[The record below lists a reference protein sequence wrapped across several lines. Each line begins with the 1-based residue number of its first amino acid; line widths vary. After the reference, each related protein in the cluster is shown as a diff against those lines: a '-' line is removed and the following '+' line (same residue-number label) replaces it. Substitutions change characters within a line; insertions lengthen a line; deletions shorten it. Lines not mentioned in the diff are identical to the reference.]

1 MIVSRQWRAD
11 IESVSSPLTNDWSSF
26 MTEIV
31 LIGGGA
37 IGLSIAYELATRGV
51 SVRVLDQQLLGQ
63 ESSWAGAGM
72 IPPGNPAR
80 AASLDSRLRA
90 ESFVRWPDWAA
101 RLQDETGIDTGF
113 LRCGGI
119 EFTPDRSSSDAATM
133 ATRFQSE
140 GIRAELV
147 SSVDLSTLEPR
158 VNPALGDAVYLP
170 EYCQVRNP
178 RLLKALLAA
187 CVARGVELS
196 AGEPVIGMKCN
207 GSRIL
212 AVRTPSGEVSAGQ
225 FVVCG
230 GAWSSSILA
239 HAGITLRI
247 EPVRGQIVL
256 LEALPLPTRRILEIG
271 SRYLVPR
278 SDGRLLIGSTE
289 EHVGFEKANTA
300 NAVAELIRFG
310 CELIPSLES
319 ARLDRCWSGLR
330 PGSATGLP
338 FLGRTAPFENLFVAA
353 GHFRAGLMLSPITAV
368 LMRQLLLG
376 EELALPIDPLAP
388 IPSR

>member
-1 MIVSRQWRAD
+1 MA
-11 IESVSSPLTNDWSSF
+11 
-26 MTEIV
+26 EIV
-31 LIGGGA
+31 LIGGGV
-37 IGLSIAYELATRGV
+37 IGLSIAYELASRGV
-51 SVRVLDQQLLGQ
+51 SVRVLDQQQPGR

-72 IPPGNPAR
+72 IMPGNPTC
-80 AASLDSRLRA
+80 AASMESRLRA
-90 ESFVRWPDWAA
+90 ESFVRWPEWAA
-101 RLQDETGIDTGF
+101 RLRDETGIDTGF

-119 EFTPDRSSSDAATM
+119 EFSPDRSDSDAAAM
-133 ATRFQSE
+133 ASRFQSE

-147 SSVDLSTLEPR
+147 SSRDLPAWEPS
-158 VNPALGDAVYLP
+158 VNPSLGDAVHLP
-170 EYCQVRNP
+170 DYCQVRNP
-178 RLLKALLAA
+178 RLLKALMAA
-187 CVARGVELS
+187 CADHGVELS
-196 AGEPVIGMKCN
+196 AGEPVVGMQRD
-207 GSRIL
+207 GTRITS
-212 AVRTPSGEVSAGQ
+212 VRTPSGEVSGAQ

-239 HAGITLRI
+239 HAGVTLRI

-256 LEALPLPTRRILEIG
+256 LEALPLPTRRILEVG
-271 SRYLVPR
+271 PRYIVPR
-278 SDGRLLIGSTE
+278 GDGRLLIGSTE

-338 FLGRTAPFENLFVAA
+338 FLGRTASFENLFVAA

-368 LMRQLLLG
+368 LMRQLLLR
-376 EELALPIDPLAP
+376 EELTLPIDHLAP
-388 IPSR
+388 IPRT